1 VGDVLCDIDCSLNGQ
16 GCLATFGFD
25 QVREA
30 ITKAAQSGGKVL
42 FTPKT

>member
-1 VGDVLCDIDCSLNGQ
+1 MKSGTIAAPVA
-16 GCLATFGFD
+16 ATCGFD
-25 QVREA
+25 QVGEV